1 MSEKYHP
8 VSISLHWLMLLL
20 IVAVYACIELRELYP
35 KGSDPRE
42 ALKQWHFML
51 GLLVGILVVLR
62 LYWRL
67 TIRSPAIQ
75 PPPSAVQ
82 SKVAG
87 LMHVLLYL
95 LMLGLPLA
103 GWLILSAAG
112 KPVPFFSFSLPP
124 LISENRELA
133 GMIKEWHESIGKAG
147 YGLIGL
153 HALSALWHHYVK
165 RDNTLKRMLPGKP

>member
-8 VSISLHWLMLLL
+8 VSITLHWLMLLL

-67 TIRSPAIQ
+67 TTHSPAIQ
-75 PPPSAVQ
+75 PPPSAGQ
-82 SKVAG
+82 SKVVG
-87 LMHVLLYL
+87 LMHALLYL

-124 LISENRELA
+124 LVSENRELA
-133 GMIKEWHESIGKAG
+133 GLIKEWHESIGKAG
-147 YGLIGL
+147 YALIGL

-165 RDNTLKRMLPGKP
+165 KDNTLKRMLPGKP